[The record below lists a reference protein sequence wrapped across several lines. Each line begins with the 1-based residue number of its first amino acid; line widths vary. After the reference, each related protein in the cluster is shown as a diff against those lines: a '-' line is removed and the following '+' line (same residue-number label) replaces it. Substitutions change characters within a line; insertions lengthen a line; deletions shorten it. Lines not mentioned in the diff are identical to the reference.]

1 MARANMRIKVKV
13 FASLRDIMPREQ
25 DIDEDGIMTV
35 ATLLDRLCGQYKG
48 LCEEVLSGP
57 GSLKPYVNILKN
69 GRNVSFLGGPATVL
83 EDGDVV
89 AIFPPAAG
97 G

>member
-1 MARANMRIKVKV
+1 MSIKVKV
-13 FASLRDIMPREQ
+13 FASLRDIMPGEL
-25 DIDEDGIMTV
+25 DIDEAGTMTV
-35 ATLLDRLCGQYKG
+35 STLLGRLCDRYEG
-48 LCEEVLSGP
+48 LYGEIFDGP

-69 GRNVSFLGGPATVL
+69 GRNISFLDGPGTTL
-83 EDGDVV
+83 EDGDVL